1 MKCEQA
7 EQQTTAAEG
16 AEVAKKNAEQQ
27 LAATLEALESSNN
40 KIAELE
46 SLLAG
51 RDAQVAEL
59 TCVHDTNSALEQE
72 LNTTKSKL
80 AEAADC
86 IEKLKQECSE
96 LKQSES
102 NRTASVDSIVHEL
115 QESLDVT
122 KQQLSVAEDEKQSVA
137 SQLEHVRQLLS
148 DSVEKYSSLSEA
160 RTALQSDYDSMKQAF
175 DQLREDYACSNDHT
189 AAVVEECAMLK
200 NTVENVTAQQNAV
213 LVEKQALCQEIAD
226 LKESLNDSMERCE
239 KLKTRQ
245 NLLCREV
252 AELNHAVLD
261 ETLASSIDVTSVL
274 SFSDSDISELF
285 SKIRAEVAGLQNKLE
300 LQVGQM
306 EDERQLREKVEN
318 EKAAMLQECDAV
330 RASIH
335 SLQEENKQLSSTIEQ
350 LESSQ
355 AELSVRCKGY
365 ESQVVQLQSELEA
378 DRTSHDAAEQVE
390 KSDNCPNTTM
400 LQKSVDEKDAE
411 IERLHQ
417 EIRAYKLDIERLQQ
431 EREFRTEDKQ
441 PVLALA
447 LCTHEN
453 RNVES
458 QNWDENAE
466 TQQQV
471 ADADIDK
478 NSQGDVN
485 DENQPSETAVELLN
499 EGQDSGMELS
509 EMKEKMAEWEAMM
522 LMLQTE
528 REEIQLEL
536 RKLEQQQKQTF
547 GTIDEVLQCVLNS
560 MKGRD
565 LFPSNSEAIS
575 GSDGSDGELWSKLTL
590 LKTVVDELVFEMDE
604 MKEQIHHMTDEA
616 KVSEQRVSELE
627 VERTNL
633 KEEAE
638 EKTLKLQSL
647 KESEDALKKRE
658 FELISEVEQ
667 MKASISETSK
677 DLKDKDA
684 LLEKMQDLGS
694 DSDKLNAQIELLHA
708 EVASK
713 DRLLSDTKV
722 SEETVQQSLNEVKEQ
737 LRNSEQHLSSVESKY
752 SAELA
757 ELQAEKDQLKEQI
770 QHVTDETKVLEQR
783 ISELE
788 MEQTNMK
795 EEAEEK
801 TLQLQSL
808 KESED
813 ALKKR
818 EFELV
823 SEVEQMKA
831 FISET
836 SKDLKDKDALLAKMQ
851 DLGSDADKLN
861 AEIELLHAE
870 VASKDRLLS
879 DTKVSEE
886 TLQQSLN
893 EVKEQLRNSEQHL
906 SSVESK
912 YSVEIAELQ
921 AEKDQLSIKVNELQ
935 KDSDVMQQQSA
946 NVASDLQRK
955 YDDKCN
961 EATELNKAIT
971 TYCKEIEEL
980 KEWLKAEASEKE
992 HLMAEHT
999 KLAGALKELGVHLDQ
1014 LRTETNDLSAAKI
1027 TLEQK
1032 LCSLQEESDQK
1043 TKLSESQI
1051 SQLEVSLSA
1060 LQTDYEKSCE
1070 RKSSVE
1076 NELMDCTQKLDATS
1090 SRLLQAED
1098 QCSQQAAELLQVRNE
1113 LEQLKEECRVQAV
1126 QRSTSCESVENVQK
1140 SSDGG
1145 NVQTTVDSSTAQVG
1159 VHVMCAFVLM
1169 SS

>member
-694 DSDKLNAQIELLHA
+694 D
-708 EVASK
+708 
-713 DRLLSDTKV
+713 
-722 SEETVQQSLNEVKEQ
+722 
-737 LRNSEQHLSSVESKY
+737 
-752 SAELA
+752 
-757 ELQAEKDQLKEQI
+757 
-770 QHVTDETKVLEQR
+770 
-783 ISELE
+783 
-788 MEQTNMK
+788 
-795 EEAEEK
+795 
-801 TLQLQSL
+801 
-808 KESED
+808 
-813 ALKKR
+813 
-818 EFELV
+818 
-823 SEVEQMKA
+823 
-831 FISET
+831 
-836 SKDLKDKDALLAKMQ
+836 
-851 DLGSDADKLN
+851 ADKLN